1 MYWCTNTNIY
11 DYSTKHML
19 NHMGHNPRGPP
30 HRHTDTQVHARTHG
44 DASHARTRSTAHCAL
59 YARTQLHT
67 HGKHARTRH
76 WERWPGWEVRDTV
89 ARRESGGGGCIG
101 GGGDGR
107 EAERAERAAAARVA
121 AVTVEAEAVVMR
133 LGRGRW

>member
-1 MYWCTNTNIY
+1 M
-11 DYSTKHML
+11 
-19 NHMGHNPRGPP
+19 
-30 HRHTDTQVHARTHG
+30 
-44 DASHARTRSTAHCAL
+44 
-59 YARTQLHT
+59 
-67 HGKHARTRH
+67 
-76 WERWPGWEVRDTV
+76 RDTV

-107 EAERAERAAAARVA
+107 EAERVGQAAAARVA